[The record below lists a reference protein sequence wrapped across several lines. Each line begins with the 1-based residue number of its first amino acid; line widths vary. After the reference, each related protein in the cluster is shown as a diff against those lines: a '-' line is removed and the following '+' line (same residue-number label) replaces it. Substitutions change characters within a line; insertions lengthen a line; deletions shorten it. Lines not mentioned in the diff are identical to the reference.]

1 MMRVL
6 RTAKSIFLGI
16 VMILTVPFSIL
27 ALAFLAFAALVHGF
41 ADIFAQHAYR
51 MVTWLTRKFQE
62 NKE

>member
-6 RTAKSIFLGI
+6 RTAKSIALGT
-16 VMILTVPFSIL
+16 VMILAVPFSIL
-27 ALAFLAFAALVHGF
+27 TLAFLAFAALVHGF

-51 MVTWLTRKFQE
+51 MVQWLTRKFQE